1 MFKINN
7 NVNLSLKQLFIL
19 LIIILALYTLYYKVF
34 LESNYM
40 SLIKHKNIIKK
51 YKLIIDKYSHKI
63 NQQNDIIN
71 SQNSIIDQINSTVN
85 NQPITQ
91 IGTHTSAHNGALTPS
106 RFNSNDNNNNLEASG
121 LQPVVPV
128 HPNQPI
134 PINQSLQTQF
144 TQNDEQLMSS
154 IDDLLRDRVM
164 NNIGN
169 NIGNNIDNSNQL
181 DQFWEKSNNIGY
193 NTRSTGPIA
202 TRNNFNF

>member
-40 SLIKHKNIIKK
+40 SLIKHKNVIKK

-106 RFNSNDNNNNLEASG
+106 RFNSNDNNNLEDPG

-169 NIGNNIDNSNQL
+169 NIGSNIDNSNQL